1 MAAQPEESAQEITQ
15 TEQREAPQGEL
26 HLRFSVPS
34 GKEFAIPATGIREVV
49 AQSPHLVTPVPNA
62 SYLLLGMMN
71 LRGQVIWVADLG
83 QFLGEAAV
91 LTTDRLELPIIAIED
106 QETMIGLAVESV
118 LGMDW
123 LDLEQVKM
131 PSEIPDSMAPFVR
144 GEWDL
149 EVNGDSNRSLKLLDP
164 VAILHSARWA
174 A

>member
-1 MAAQPEESAQEITQ
+1 MAAQPASAQEIPQ
-15 TEQREAPQGEL
+15 TAEQREAPQGEL

-34 GKEFAIPATGIREVV
+34 GREFAIPATGIREVV
-49 AQSPHLVTPVPNA
+49 AQSPHLVTPVPNT

-83 QFLGEAAV
+83 QFLGEATV
-91 LTTDRLELPIIAIED
+91 LTTDRPELPIIAIED
-106 QETMIGLAVESV
+106 QETIIGLAVESV

-131 PSEIPDSMAPFVR
+131 PNDIPDSMAPFVR

-149 EVNGDSNRSLKLLDP
+149 EVNGESNRSLKLLDP